1 MQKQHSVC
9 NRPKLMQCIVWKELQ
24 HYIDL
29 YILPDNFSLTGHS
42 GADQTF
48 LCMLELMLQYHSITL
63 YKTQNKLP
71 ALKSPFLRTE
81 IYFSHLEQNPAKL
94 SVI

>member
-1 MQKQHSVC
+1 MHDTDIFGKILRL
-9 NRPKLMQCIVWKELQ
+9 NNKEKLDTTW
-24 HYIDL
+24 
-29 YILPDNFSLTGHS
+29 ILTLRLSDRAHS
-42 GADQTF
+42 GADQRF
-48 LCMLELMLQYHSITL
+48 LCMLELMLQYHSSAL
-63 YKTQNKLP
+63 YKNQNKLP